1 MKRILLILCV
11 GAMLFSCKSKKAV
24 ANKKARKVRTEKV
37 VTKKKEAEEV
47 SVPVVKPR
55 KRSSTETYIITYADV
70 AIAEMQRYNIPASI
84 TLAQGILES
93 GSGNGRLATEANNH
107 FGIKCHEWDGDRIYH
122 DDDAAQECFRK
133 YDDVRNSFRDH
144 SLFLTERSRYSKLF
158 KLKKTDYK
166 GWAKGLKAAGYATDP
181 KYPSKLI
188 SLIER
193 YDLHDYDKSSG
204 KSRARVTRDITQKVI
219 HVVVPG
225 DTLYSISKKNNI
237 TVDRLKKLNNLEDN
251 TIKIGQKLQVS
262 LN

>member
-1 MKRILLILCV
+1 MKRVLVILCV

-24 ANKKARKVRTEKV
+24 
-37 VTKKKEAEEV
+37 VTKKAKKAKTEHVVTSNDDTKE
-47 SVPVVKPR
+47 VKTTPISNR
-55 KRSSTETYIITYADV
+55 KPSSTETYIVTYADV
-70 AIAEMQRYNIPASI
+70 AVAEMQRYNIPASI

-144 SLFLTERSRYSKLF
+144 SLFLTERTRYSKLF

-181 KYPSKLI
+181 KYPAKLI
-188 SLIER
+188 SLIQR
-193 YDLHDYDKSSG
+193 YDLHAYDKGSG
-204 KSRARVTRDITQKVI
+204 KSHTRETYEVAPKVI

-237 TVDRLKKLNNLEDN
+237 TVDRLKKLNNLRDN
-251 TIKIGQKLQVS
+251 NIKIGQKLQVN

>member
-24 ANKKARKVRTEKV
+24 TTKKERKARTEKV
-37 VTKKKEAEEV
+37 VAKTENSKEVTSPANTR
-47 SVPVVKPR
+47 KP
-55 KRSSTETYIITYADV
+55 SSTETYIVTYADV
-70 AIAEMQRYNIPASI
+70 AIDEMQRYNIPASI

-93 GSGNGRLATEANNH
+93 GSGNGRLASQANNH

-188 SLIER
+188 NLIER

-225 DTLYSISKKNNI
+225 DTLYSISKKNNM

-251 TIKIGQKLQVS
+251 NIKIGQKLQVS